1 MVRLRFLGHAA
12 FLILGEEYNLIID
25 PFISGNPQAALTLDD
40 LPQIH
45 YVFVTHGHGDHLG
58 DTEEICHRFKST
70 VITNFEIS
78 NYLGNRGISCHS
90 MHIGGRFTFPFGRV
104 KLVPALHGSDITL
117 PSGAM
122 IPGGNPCGFLIEIEG
137 NKIYHAGDTGLSMEM
152 HLLKDEKIDIA
163 LLPIGG
169 NFVMD
174 PLDAAKAVDI
184 IQPAMAVP
192 IHYNTFDLIQAD
204 PSDFTAH
211 ITVSTDVKVLKP
223 GEDLRLRAKC

>member
-1 MVRLRFLGHAA
+1 
-12 FLILGEEYNLIID
+12 
-25 PFISGNPQAALTLDD
+25 
-40 LPQIH
+40 
-45 YVFVTHGHGDHLG
+45 
-58 DTEEICHRFKST
+58 
-70 VITNFEIS
+70 
-78 NYLGNRGISCHS
+78 

-223 GEDLRLRAKC
+223 GEELRLRAKC